1 MILSNDTFRYYNG
14 SAGLI
19 TLFGWTM
26 IVCGFLIYLVKN
38 KEDFLIFGPSEKI
51 IFIGIST

>member
-26 IVCGFLIYLVKN
+26 IVCGFLIYLVKRVSLQLWDQALMVYMN
-38 KEDFLIFGPSEKI
+38 
-51 IFIGIST
+51 